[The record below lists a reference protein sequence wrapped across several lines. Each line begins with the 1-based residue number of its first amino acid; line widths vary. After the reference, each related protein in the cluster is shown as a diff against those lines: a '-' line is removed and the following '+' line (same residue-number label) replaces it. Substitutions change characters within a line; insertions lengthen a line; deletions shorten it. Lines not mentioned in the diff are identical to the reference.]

1 MRRVAQP
8 VPEGAGTGELGVIP
22 KNCWTYA
29 LRRRVKSGGSLRFEK
44 VYGWVPRM
52 IWVSPCG
59 KYEEYYVAKARR
71 PWESLS
77 TMQKVFPL
85 HVLHFDGKV
94 IKRKVK

>member
-1 MRRVAQP
+1 
-8 VPEGAGTGELGVIP
+8 
-22 KNCWTYA
+22 
-29 LRRRVKSGGSLRFEK
+29 
-44 VYGWVPRM
+44 M